1 MTDMT
6 SAEWRR
12 STYSGNGGNCVEVRD
27 GVPGVVPVRDSKV
40 PGGPQLAVGAGAWS
54 AFVTSLKSDLG

>member
-1 MTDMT
+1 MTDKT

-12 STYSGNGGNCVEVRD
+12 STYSSSDGKCVEVRD

-40 PGGPQLAVGAGAWS
+40 PGGPQLAVGAGAWG